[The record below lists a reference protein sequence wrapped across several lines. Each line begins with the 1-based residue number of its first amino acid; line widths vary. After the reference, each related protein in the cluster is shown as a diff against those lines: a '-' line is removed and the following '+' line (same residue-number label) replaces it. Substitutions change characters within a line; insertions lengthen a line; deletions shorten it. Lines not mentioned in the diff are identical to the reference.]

1 MKISFLVLVVCLCL
15 TAVSAGRKRNPDN
28 RVEEVQQD
36 TIVNDH
42 GMVVEREK
50 KIAKEEYK
58 DTQTYQEGD
67 AIVEEETK
75 TYRTSIQGKRK
86 GKRKVEKFV
95 EAEQQSCKE
104 ILAAQEA
111 ECVSGCN
118 AEQNCHFDIESEV
131 TCAWKCNC
139 ETIIV
144 EQVEE
149 VVEQESELEGSNG
162 EKRKRKVKKEASG
175 AGGKKKKVAGD
186 GKVCSGKKKFSFSN
200 CLLKMKGF
208 AYWGDDAKD
217 TDADWKKITG

>member
-28 RVEEVQQD
+28 RVEEVHQD
-36 TIVNDH
+36 SFVNDQ
-42 GMVVEREK
+42 GLAVEVEK
-50 KIAKEEYK
+50 KVAKEEYK

-75 TYRTSIQGKRK
+75 TYRTSVQGKRK

-104 ILAAQEA
+104 ILAPEEA
-111 ECVSGCN
+111 NCN
-118 AEQNCHFDIESEV
+118 AVPNCNFVILSEAS
-131 TCAWKCNC
+131 CAWNCNC

-144 EQVEE
+144 EQVEQA
-149 VVEQESELEGSNG
+149 VEQESEIEGGNG
-162 EKRKRKVKKEASG
+162 EKRRRKVKKEASG
-175 AGGKKKKVAGD
+175 GGMKKKVSGD
-186 GKVCSGKKKFSFSN
+186 GKVCSGKKKLSFSN

-208 AYWGDDAKD
+208 VYWGDDAKD